1 MRNLNMYYEDF
12 FGLDSFIHTHKI
24 KNNDTLLI
32 QVFTGINDEKYI
44 RNVLENIVSFLPDAV
59 IVGSTTDGEIMNGQ
73 VSTHKTIIS
82 FTEFEHTRLT
92 VAMIKHGQDGYY
104 SGKYIAQTLIEDDTK
119 LLIAFADGL
128 HSNGEAFLEGINA
141 VNSTVMVAGGL
152 AGDNATFSKTYVFTK
167 DFISDNGAVCV
178 ALHSKQLDVMNDYS
192 FSWRRIGRELT
203 LTHVEANRVYTI
215 DNRTAVETYIH
226 YLGEDMAKGLPAIG
240 IEFPLMMKRK
250 GIDVARAVLI
260 KHDDGSLSFAGNLK
274 EGDKVQL
281 GYGDPLDILERSKD
295 VWQEMK
301 RHGSEAIFVYSCMA
315 RRHFMPEDINKE
327 TLPLQELAPTVG
339 FYTYGEFFTAEK
351 KELLNQT
358 MTMISLREKII
369 VHEEDIEMHQESQL
383 VGTSVNALIHLA
395 NTTANEVMEEKTLR
409 RERDTFE
416 LLFNKSPDGILLIDY
431 DTFFQVNQQIVNLF
445 EYSSKE
451 VFLDTNIRKIFPRFQ
466 PDGTS
471 SLRKMYRFREEAL
484 KEKKEV
490 QGEWLL
496 KKEDQTLFWAEVIFT
511 SIVLNGR
518 EMIYLVCRDISDRK
532 EMELELS
539 RQKNILYYQA
549 HHDMLTGLPNRT
561 LFVKELKEALTSRM
575 LEDEELALLF
585 IDLDRFK
592 KINDSLGHAIGD
604 KVLTIIGERLKKIIK
619 NDNIAARLGGDE
631 FLVMLNHVK
640 HHDEILQSIAEI
652 LKVIEEP
659 VYIDHYTLYTSASIG
674 VSCAPKDGF
683 NADNLVK
690 FADTAMYKAKENTN
704 SHYQFYDS
712 EMTDKAYE
720 HLMME
725 KDLREGIKNG
735 DFEVYYQPQIN
746 MQTGDIVGLEALVR
760 WKHPVVGLLFPD
772 VFIPLS
778 EKTGLI
784 VELDFW
790 VMKEA
795 MEQVSQWYKEGL
807 SPGVLA
813 LNMSMQELEYPQL
826 EEKIY
831 QNLENYKFDVK
842 WLELEITETEVMK
855 NPDSVIAIL
864 EKLHKI
870 GISIA
875 IDDFGTGYSSLS
887 QLKSLPITTLK
898 IDRSFISDIPQDE
911 DAVAIVQTVLAL
923 SESLRLEVVA
933 EGIENEVQ
941 RDFLLDKGCT
951 VGQGYYYSKPLRARE
966 IEQMLI
972 KHAMRKPSID

>member
-1 MRNLNMYYEDF
+1 MRTLNMYYEDF
-12 FGLDSFIHTHKI
+12 FGLDTFIDTHNI
-24 KNNDTLLI
+24 QNNNMLLI
-32 QVFTGINDEKYI
+32 QVFSGINDAQYI
-44 RNVLENIVSFLPDAV
+44 RNIIENIVGFLPDAV

-73 VSTHKTIIS
+73 VSTHKTIVS

-92 VAMIKHGQDGYY
+92 VTSTKHQDDGYH
-104 SGKYIAQTLIEDDTK
+104 SGKYLAQTLIEDDTK

-128 HSNGEAFLEGINA
+128 HSNGEAFLEGVNA
-141 VNSTVMVAGGL
+141 IDKDIMVAGGL

-178 ALHSKQLDVMNDYS
+178 ALHSTQLDVKNDYS
-192 FSWRRIGRELT
+192 FSWRRIGKPLT

-226 YLGEDMAKGLPAIG
+226 YLGEEMAKGLPAIG
-240 IEFPLMMKRK
+240 IEFPLIMKEE

-281 GYGDPLDILERSKD
+281 GYGDPVDILERSKD
-295 VWQEMK
+295 VWQHMK
-301 RHGSEAIFVYSCMA
+301 MHVPEAIFVYSCMA
-315 RRHFMPEDINKE
+315 RRHFMPEDIDKE

-339 FYTYGEFFTAEK
+339 FYTYGEFFSAEK
-351 KELLNQT
+351 KKLLNQT
-358 MTMISLREKII
+358 MTMISLREKKR
-369 VHEEDIEMHQESQL
+369 VQTEDIEMHQESRL

-395 NTTANEVMEEKTLR
+395 NTTANEAMEEESLR
-409 RERDTFE
+409 KEKDTFE

-431 DTFFQVNQQIVNLF
+431 DTFFQVNQQIVDLF
-445 EYSSKE
+445 EYKSKE
-451 VFLDTNIRKIFPRFQ
+451 AFLAASIRRIFPVLQ
-466 PDGTS
+466 PDGSS
-471 SLRKMYRFREEAL
+471 SLEKMYRMRDQSL

-496 KKEDQTLFWAEVIFT
+496 KKENQTLFWAEVIFT

-561 LFVKELKEALTSRM
+561 LFVKELKESLSTM
-575 LEDEELALLF
+575 QDDEELALLF

-604 KVLTIIGERLKKIIK
+604 KVLTVIGERLKNIIK
-619 NDNIAARLGGDE
+619 DDNIAARLGGDE
-631 FLVMLNHVK
+631 FLVMLTHVRQ
-640 HHDEILQSIAEI
+640 HNDILQHVEEILQ
-652 LKVIEEP
+652 VIEEP

-674 VSCAPKDGF
+674 ISRAPIDGYD
-683 NADNLVK
+683 ADNLVK
-690 FADTAMYKAKENTN
+690 FADTAMYQAKEN
-704 SHYQFYDS
+704 SSSYFQFYTS

-725 KDLREGIKNG
+725 KDLRESIKNG
-735 DFEVYYQPQIN
+735 DFDVYYQPQIN
-746 MQTGDIVGLEALVR
+746 MQTGEIVGLEALVR
-760 WKHPVVGLLFPD
+760 WRHPVVGLLFPD

-790 VMKEA
+790 VMQEA
-795 MEQVSQWYKEGL
+795 MNQISQWYKEGL
-807 SPGVLA
+807 NPGVLA

-831 QNLENYKFDVK
+831 QNLKNYDFDVK

-864 EKLHKI
+864 EKLHAL
-870 GISIA
+870 GISVA

-898 IDRSFISDIPQDE
+898 IDRSFISDIPNDE

-941 RDFLLDKGCT
+941 RDFLLDKGCK
-951 VGQGYYYSKPLRARE
+951 VGQGYYYSKPLPAHE
-966 IEQMLI
+966 MEKILI
-972 KHAMRKPSID
+972 KKVMQKNPV